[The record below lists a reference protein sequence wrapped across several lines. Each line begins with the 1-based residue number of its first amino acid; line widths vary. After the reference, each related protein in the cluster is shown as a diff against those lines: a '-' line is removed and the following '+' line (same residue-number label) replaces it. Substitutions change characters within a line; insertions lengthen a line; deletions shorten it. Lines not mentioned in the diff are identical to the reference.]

1 MRGEAKMGKK
11 VPESLRK
18 ALYKYTDR
26 PEEEIVENLLKS
38 CFSDN
43 KVYNKNKRSIIPKK
57 GR

>member
-1 MRGEAKMGKK
+1 MRGGANMGKK

-18 ALYKYTDR
+18 ALYEYTAK
-26 PEEEIVENLLKS
+26 PEEEAVENLLKS

-43 KVYNKNKRSIIPKK
+43 KVYNNNKRSIIPKK